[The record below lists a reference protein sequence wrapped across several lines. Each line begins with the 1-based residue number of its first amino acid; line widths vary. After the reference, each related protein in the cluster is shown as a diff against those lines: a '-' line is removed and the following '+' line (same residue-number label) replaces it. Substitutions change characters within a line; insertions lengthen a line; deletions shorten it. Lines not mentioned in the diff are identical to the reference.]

1 MNGGSGGKAVVSM
14 EDANDDM
21 WDRLFALHDMDQ
33 LQVSSVGRT
42 LFKLAVK
49 ANSIVPFSSRSSPVS
64 LSSPLVSSMSLS
76 SCVVRVWITL
86 LAATRIVYA
95 LCACILFATSIL
107 LSLRAPP

>member
-21 WDRLFALHDMDQ
+21 WNRLFALHDMDQ

-49 ANSIVPFSSRSSPVS
+49 ASSNVPFLSRSSPVS
-64 LSSPLVSSMSLS
+64 LSSPIASSMSLCA
-76 SCVVRVWITL
+76 CVVRVCIAL
-86 LAATRIVYA
+86 LAATHIVYA
-95 LCACILFATSIL
+95 LCACILFAISIL